1 MIVEKYGWRR
11 SFIVLA
17 AIFVFVQIIFFV
29 LYYPFAGSEC
39 DSSGKE
45 DEESIKKGF

>member
-29 LYYPFAGSEC
+29 LYYPFAGSEY

>member
-1 MIVEKYGWRR
+1 MEKYGWRR

-29 LYYPFAGSEC
+29 LYHPFACSE
-39 DSSGKE
+39 KE
-45 DEESIKKGF
+45 DDKSNKTGF